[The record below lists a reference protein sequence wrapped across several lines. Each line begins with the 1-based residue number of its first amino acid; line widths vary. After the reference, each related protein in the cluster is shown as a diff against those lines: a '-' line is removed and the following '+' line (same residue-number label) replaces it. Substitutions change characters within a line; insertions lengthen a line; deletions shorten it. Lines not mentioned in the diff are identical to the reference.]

1 MLEVLE
7 RLLVELQI
15 LVERIL
21 KLRQLHQVQFRE
33 VDRLHLSAL
42 VGHDDDVSGRKIKH
56 TVNHTLQIH

>member
-7 RLLVELQI
+7 RLLIELQI

-42 VGHDDDVSGRKIKH
+42 VGHGDEVSEK
-56 TVNHTLQIH
+56 